1 MLDSD
6 ICIILMIY
14 TSIYRICELIYL
26 TIVCHL
32 VTHKMGDVE

>member
-6 ICIILMIY
+6 ICIIYMIY

-32 VTHKMGDVE
+32 VNHNMGDVE

>member
-6 ICIILMIY
+6 ICIIYMIY

-32 VTHKMGDVE
+32 VTHKMGDVK

>member
-1 MLDSD
+1 
-6 ICIILMIY
+6 MIY

-32 VTHKMGDVE
+32 VTLKIGDVK